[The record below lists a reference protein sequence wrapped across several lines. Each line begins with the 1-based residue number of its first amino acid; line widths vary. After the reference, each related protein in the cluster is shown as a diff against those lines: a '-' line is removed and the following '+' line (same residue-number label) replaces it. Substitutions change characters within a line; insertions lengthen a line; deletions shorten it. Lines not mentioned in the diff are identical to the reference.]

1 MLFSISVIRIK
12 VNTSCANFFMCYN
25 KSMSK
30 TYSYEERVTE

>member
-12 VNTSCANFFMCYN
+12 VNTSCVYFSVCYN
-25 KSMSK
+25 KGMSK